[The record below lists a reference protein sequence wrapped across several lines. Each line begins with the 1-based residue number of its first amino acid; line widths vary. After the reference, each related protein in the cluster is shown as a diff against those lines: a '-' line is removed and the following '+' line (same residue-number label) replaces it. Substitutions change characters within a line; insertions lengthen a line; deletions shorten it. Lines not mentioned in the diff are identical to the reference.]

1 MCYSSSPFT
10 DSAHDDDASSGRS
23 IEGETQ
29 VDGPSR
35 ALEHLDLETL
45 GECLKVEQD
54 ASASTED
61 LIKRSAVKHFPSPP
75 PGGDGVLT
83 PELLR
88 EHLNVVRRAVH
99 DELHRLNPLREKF
112 KNLAG
117 LVPSYHRLAMEH
129 VHALLPRIS
138 SSQQAF
144 VLLEWLCNTYF
155 RLSAAHTLFRT
166 MYLTISVATRQTH
179 THDIQ

>member
-10 DSAHDDDASSGRS
+10 DSAHDDDASISRS
-23 IEGETQ
+23 DTSVEEETQ

-75 PGGDGVLT
+75 PGGDIVLT
-83 PELLR
+83 SELLK
-88 EHLNVVRRAVH
+88 EHLNDVRRAVH

-138 SSQQAF
+138 ASQQAF
-144 VLLEWLCNTYF
+144 VLLEWLCNAYF
-155 RLSAAHTLFRT
+155 RLSA
-166 MYLTISVATRQTH
+166 
-179 THDIQ
+179 